1 MITAMLGRPGV
12 DSAAGDWG
20 AVTETDG
27 IEGGVGSDG
36 GPADGTDGVLGNEGV
51 ETDTGICVAGAA
63 AGGGGA
69 GGGPV
74 PLPAEP

>member
-1 MITAMLGRPGV
+1 MITAVLGRPGV
-12 DSAAGDWG
+12 AAVEGDGG
-20 AVTETDG
+20 AATETDG

-36 GPADGTDGVLGNEGV
+36 GLADGTDGALGNEGV
-51 ETDTGICVAGAA
+51 ETDTGICTAGAG

-69 GGGPV
+69 GGETV